1 MSASENETV
10 SDVSGSESV
19 ILINRRIVDES
30 KETEGVK
37 EPSENAGSASN
48 PSFGLRKE
56 LTLFSTVTFV
66 IGKIIGSGIFITPSR
81 VLRYSG
87 SFGLTLILWSL
98 GGLFAICGG
107 LCYVE
112 LGNMIRNSGAE
123 YAYLKESYSFKK
135 KRKSSIVFG
144 NLLGFLFSW
153 SYSFFIRPS
162 ATAVIMLAFGRYFA
176 QAVAGGDAPP
186 DVAVKLCSI
195 AAFSKFTMMYSGSIK
210 HINPLR

>member
-1 MSASENETV
+1 MSASETDAV
-10 SDVSGSESV
+10 SSLSDSESV
-19 ILINRRIVDES
+19 ILMNRRAIDDN
-30 KETEGVK
+30 KETDAVK
-37 EPSENAGSASN
+37 QPLEETKSPSN

-135 KRKSSIVFG
+135 NRKSSIVFG

-162 ATAVIMLAFGRYFA
+162 ATAIIMLACGRYFA
-176 QAVAGGDAPP
+176 QAVAGGDTPP

-195 AAFSKFTMMYSGSIK
+195 AAFSKFTMIYSAIYV
-210 HINPLR
+210 